1 MNTTQ
6 KNKYRAILTGAIFC
20 LQGSLLATRSIHRP
34 IDYGLPSIKVRWLED
49 THYEQLR
56 SPHLENDALFR
67 TYDPAH
73 FQKNQLPAG
82 TISFRANPE
91 KTVATQLLSEL
102 IEQLLTEVRKH
113 KKRYTHFI
121 TLQDKNFN
129 RKRAYGFL
137 VVKFKKFPFVVKLFI
152 ETPRSFVHPD
162 SKGFEPIFFFYMG
175 GGINRHL
182 LGFTR
187 IKNLAHINK
196 KLKENKNWA
205 SLIKTP
211 RKWFWL
217 PKNPTWIDIEGEN
230 LGDSGHAHAI
240 IPGTYA
246 IVADAITSNQTFSI
260 KNAKH
265 RKKALKLCN
274 YLDLYVDPHIDNF
287 MIEEGTGKIAI
298 IDTEHFP
305 SLVGFKEKRF
315 ISSYFDWYMK
325 LMYKCAENLLF
336 CSKDSAKKVHRKKS
350 ELALPREQ

>member
-1 MNTTQ
+1 MQ
-6 KNKYRAILTGAIFC
+6 KNWYISLC
-20 LQGSLLATRSIHRP
+20 LGSMSLVSCLSLLGRSIHRP
-34 IDYGLPSIKVRWLED
+34 IDYGLPAIRVRWLGD
-49 THYEQLR
+49 TRYEELR
-56 SPHLENDALFR
+56 STHLEKDALFA
-67 TYDPAH
+67 TYDAAH
-73 FQKNQLPAG
+73 FMKSQLPEG
-82 TISFRANPE
+82 SISFRSDPHQ
-91 KTVATQLLSEL
+91 TVSTKILKEQ
-102 IEQLLTEVRKH
+102 IEQLIAEVRKH

-121 TLQDKNFN
+121 ILQDKNFN
-129 RKRAYGFL
+129 RKQAYGFL
-137 VVKFKKFPFVVKLFI
+137 VVRFKRFPFVVKLFI
-152 ETPRSFVHPD
+152 ETPHSFVHPD

-187 IKNLAHINK
+187 IKNLNHINK
-196 KLKENKNWA
+196 KLEENQNWA

-217 PKNPTWIDIEGEN
+217 PENPNWIEIEGEN
-230 LGDSGHAHAI
+230 IDESGTVHTV
-240 IPGTYA
+240 IPGTYV

-287 MIEEGTGKIAI
+287 MIEEGTGKIAL

-305 SLVGFKEKRF
+305 SLVGFKEKKF

-325 LMYKCAENLLF
+325 LMYKCAENLFF
-336 CSKDSAKKVHRKKS
+336 CSKETAKKSHRKKS

>member
-1 MNTTQ
+1 MSCGFPTQ
-6 KNKYRAILTGAIFC
+6 LM
-20 LQGSLLATRSIHRP
+20 TRSIHRP
-34 IDYGLPSIKVRWLED
+34 IDYDLPSIKVRWLHD
-49 THYEQLR
+49 SHYEELR
-56 SPHLENDALFR
+56 STHLAKDAFFS
-67 TYDPAH
+67 TYDAIH
-73 FQKNQLPAG
+73 FKKNRLPSG
-82 TISFRANPE
+82 SITFRSDPQC
-91 KTVATQLLSEL
+91 TVSTQLLHEQ
-102 IEQLLTEVRKH
+102 IEQLLIEIGKH

-129 RKRAYGFL
+129 RKKAYGFL
-137 VVKFKKFPFVVKLFI
+137 VVRFKKFPFVVKLFI
-152 ETPRSFVHPD
+152 ETPASFVNPE

-196 KLKENKNWA
+196 KLQENKNWA
-205 SLIKTP
+205 SVIKTP

-217 PKNPTWIDIEGEN
+217 PRNPNWIEIEGDN
-230 LGDSGHAHAI
+230 LGESGSMHTV

-246 IVADAITSNQTFSI
+246 IIADAITSNQTFSL

-274 YLDLYVDPHIDNF
+274 YLDLYVDPHINNF

-315 ISSYFDWYMK
+315 ISSYFDWYMQ

-336 CSKDSAKKVHRKKS
+336 CSKENAKKSHCKKS
-350 ELALPREQ
+350 ALALPLEQ